1 MAKEIERKFLV
12 TGDGYRQGATAVH
25 YHQGYIPTVNGTTV
39 RVRIAGDRAMLTIK
53 GKASGFS
60 RDEYEYEIPTA
71 DAAEMLQNLCA
82 QPQIEKVR
90 YTLPWKGGRK
100 WEVDV
105 FMGDNEGLVVA
116 EIEVGSEDEE
126 FERPD
131 WLGEE
136 VTGDHRYYN
145 SALCRVPYKDWEK

>member
-53 GKASGFS
+53 GKACGFS

-131 WLGEE
+131 WLGKE

-145 SALCRVPYKDWEK
+145 SALCRLPYKDWEK